1 VIDISV
7 TTRFKI
13 IGSKRWEG
21 ESSYSSPF
29 VVNSVQTESGE
40 VVATIDSDLPII
52 GGALVLSGLKSVP
65 GEKAGDPAMLRSGAL
80 GQQRSSQTNPSVR
93 GCSHRNG

>member
-13 IGSKRWEG
+13 TGSKRWEG

-29 VVNSVQTESGE
+29 VVNSVRTRSGE

-52 GGALVLSGLKSVP
+52 GGHWFCRAWNLSLVRQLAIP
-65 GEKAGDPAMLRSGAL
+65 R
-80 GQQRSSQTNPSVR
+80 
-93 GCSHRNG
+93 CSAQER

>member
-7 TTRFKI
+7 TMRFKI
-13 IGSKRWEG
+13 VGSKRWEG
-21 ESSYSSPF
+21 ESSYPSPF
-29 VVNSVQTESGE
+29 VVNSVRTGSGE

-52 GGALVLSGLKSVP
+52 GGALVCRAWNLSL
-65 GEKAGDPAMLRSGAL
+65 ETAGDPATLRSGAL
-80 GQQRSSQTNPSVR
+80 GQQRSSQTNSSVR